1 MNYVTAPCVVP
12 KVQQGRILVAVNESD
27 SNNTVSMKQ
36 TIVEVSV
43 VKHGTRVSVE
53 CEDRY
58 EPSNST
64 SPVSCNNGT
73 WSYIPKCQPGN
84 QILLHLSYEMRLY
97 FQ

>member
-27 SNNTVSMKQ
+27 SNNTISMKQ

-84 QILLHLSYEMRLY
+84 EVLLHL
-97 FQ
+97 